1 VREIEVGIPL
11 KLLLQARFA
20 TEGTALCALIDKAID
35 KAAKLTTKKDNGN
48 VIKQLR
54 KIATDHS
61 VGEILPFELN
71 ALDLNIA
78 CLLLR
83 DISFGTYDEP
93 EGIIFGNS
101 SRVNAGFAL
110 VQNENI
116 EYFDTWVEPPR
127 TFWKKKSPIEVCL
140 KPTNRQ
146 RFIDE
151 VRALCDFKPMA
162 VTASGE
168 EPAII
173 IFHETWVTPADRKIS
188 EYSVDCH
195 LLDPRA
201 TSSSRSQ
208 LSGIRV
214 TFLKDKNAFCL
225 TPTKPETLIQLSAA
239 YQQKRWFELTIGA
252 FRALF
257 VIPDISEEGHSAPA
271 WVFRLVDDE
280 SYVYSSNTNE
290 INVPLEVALQC
301 CEAFRWFVI
310 ADNFA
315 MARRLST
322 KAVDKIGIP
331 I

>member
-1 VREIEVGIPL
+1 MREIEVGIPL

-48 VIKQLR
+48 VIKKLR

-83 DISFGTYDEP
+83 DILFGSYAEP
-93 EGIIFGNS
+93 EGIIFGNG
-101 SRVNAGFAL
+101 SRVNAGFA
-110 VQNENI
+110 VVKNKKI
-116 EYFDTWVEPPR
+116 KYFDTWVEPPR
-127 TFWKKKSPIEVCL
+127 TLPKKQSPIEVRL
-140 KPTNRQ
+140 NPANRQ
-146 RFIDE
+146 RFIDK

-162 VTASGE
+162 VTADGE
-168 EPAII
+168 QPAILLHGTD
-173 IFHETWVTPADRKIS
+173 FSWNGHSIS
-188 EYSVDCH
+188 QYLVDCH

-201 TSSSRSQ
+201 TSSYRSQ

-214 TFLKDKNAFCL
+214 TFLEDRNALCL

-239 YQQKRWFELTIGA
+239 YQQKRWFELKTGN

-257 VIPDISEEGHSAPA
+257 LIPDISEEGHSSPA
-271 WVFRLVDDE
+271 WAFSFVNDE
-280 SYVYSSNTNE
+280 SYVYSKKNNE

-301 CEAFRWFVI
+301 CEAFRWFFI
-310 ADNFA
+310 SDNFA
-315 MARRLST
+315 MAKRLST
-322 KAVDKIGIP
+322 KAVD
-331 I
+331 